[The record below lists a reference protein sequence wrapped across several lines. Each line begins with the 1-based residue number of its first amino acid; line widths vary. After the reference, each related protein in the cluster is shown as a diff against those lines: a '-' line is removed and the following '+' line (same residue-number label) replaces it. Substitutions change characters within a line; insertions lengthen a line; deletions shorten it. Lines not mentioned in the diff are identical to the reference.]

1 MRVRDIWADEARD
14 FTPWLFENA
23 DRLADSLGIDLELEQ
38 SEFPVGT
45 FSLDLLGRDLTHEC
59 PLIIENQLEDTDH
72 RHLGQ
77 LLTYAAGTD
86 AMTVVWIAPRFRDE
100 HRQALEYLND
110 LAGDDARFFGVEIQ
124 VAVIGDSDPAPIFN
138 VAVQPSDWRAQ
149 LRSKSSVTTASNEAY
164 REFWSTYLTE
174 IHANQPGLTR
184 ATAPQPQG
192 WMNLNTYRNG
202 ITFMGTFLRGQKL
215 SAEVY
220 IDPKPAERN
229 SSVFEALLLKKN
241 EIESELGATLDW
253 QPMPD
258 RQACRIR
265 LERDGSIADRD
276 SWTELRE
283 WLTSQQVAFK
293 RVFEPLIKG
302 LDDSV
307 WNPTIGTAARGG
319 DGSD

>member
-38 SEFPVGT
+38 REFPVGT

-86 AMTVVWIAPRFRDE
+86 AMTVVWVAPRFRDE
-100 HRQALEYLND
+100 HRQALEYLHD
-110 LAGDDARFFGVEIQ
+110 LAGDTARFFGVEIQ

-149 LRSKSSVTTASNEAY
+149 LRSKSSGTTASNEAY
-164 REFWSTYLTE
+164 REFWAIYLSE
-174 IHANQPGLTR
+174 IHSNHPGLTR

-202 ITFMGTFLRGQKL
+202 ITFTGTFLRGQKL

-229 SSVFEALLLKKN
+229 TSVFEALLSMRN
-241 EIESELGATLDW
+241 EVESGLGASLDW
-253 QPMPD
+253 QSMPD

-276 SWTELRE
+276 SWSELRE

-307 WNPTIGTAARGG
+307 WNQSADT
-319 DGSD
+319 